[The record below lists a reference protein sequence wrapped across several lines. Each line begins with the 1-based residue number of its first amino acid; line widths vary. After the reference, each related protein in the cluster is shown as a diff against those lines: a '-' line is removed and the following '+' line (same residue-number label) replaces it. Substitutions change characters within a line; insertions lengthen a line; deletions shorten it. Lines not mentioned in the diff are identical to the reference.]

1 MTDQTAPPA
10 PDDEP
15 AGPAAWA
22 LRLFGKPAPTTDT
35 PTGPA
40 AWHQH
45 RYPKESR

>member
-1 MTDQTAPPA
+1 MTDQTAP

-40 AWHQH
+40 AWH
-45 RYPKESR
+45 RKLYNTEETR